1 MMNLA
6 DMTDPATDPTSLLP
20 LTPAAFH
27 ILVSLTDADLH
38 GYAIKRDVEAR
49 TGGVVRL
56 GAGTLYHAIGS
67 LGKRGLIEDSDAPD
81 GEAGSSRWRFYRI
94 TPLGRRVLDL
104 EVQRLA
110 ADVEYARGKIVEARA
125 DGG

>member
-1 MMNLA
+1 MANDDL
-6 DMTDPATDPTSLLP
+6 TDLLP

-49 TGGVVRL
+49 TAGVVRL
-56 GAGTLYHAIGS
+56 GAGTLYHALGS
-67 LGKRGLIEDSDAPD
+67 LVKRGLAEETGPPD
-81 GEAGSSRWRFYRI
+81 PDEVGSSRWRFYRI
-94 TPLGRRVLDL
+94 TPDGRRVLEL

-110 ADVEYARGKIVEARA
+110 ADVRFAQGKIAGAEEGRA
-125 DGG
+125 